1 MDECLKYM
9 WRVEG
14 QMNRWILWSLKL
26 PCPETYV
33 VTLVMALARRSC
45 HLYFCPQKSSRPS
58 YRDQVLLEKAID
70 TGLV

>member
-14 QMNRWILWSLKL
+14 QMNRWILRSLKL
-26 PCPETYV
+26 PCPETYP
-33 VTLVMALARRSC
+33 VTLAMALAQRPC
-45 HLYFCPQKSSRPS
+45 LFYFCPQKASSLS

-70 TGLV
+70 TGLE